1 MAQKP
6 KFSGVLFGAAYY
18 PEYQATDTVDRDL
31 DLMKAAGV
39 TVIRVGESVWSTW
52 EPRPGEFEL
61 EWLAPVLDGAQD
73 RGIKVI
79 LGTPTYAIPP
89 WLQKAHPEIAIQ
101 RESGERMGW
110 GSRQEMDQSHP
121 AYRWYAERVIR
132 QVVNRYAGHPAVV
145 GFQVDNEPGLY
156 LVHNESTFLSFVGW
170 LRNRYGTVDALN
182 DAWGLTY
189 WSHRLS
195 DWSEL
200 WRPSGNSLPEYQLEW
215 RRFQATLTT
224 DLVSWQAAIVR
235 EYSRPDQFVTTCIS
249 YSRPQVSDD
258 ELVETLDV
266 VAGNTYYRMQDG
278 LDGSRRDISAEKW
291 WSVGVPALYQWGDRA
306 WSSAQSAYLVTETN
320 AQSIGGPWQ
329 NHPPYPGQL
338 KQAAFA
344 LVSRGARMIEY
355 WHWHTQR
362 QGPESYWGGV
372 IPHSQVPGR
381 IYREVA
387 QLGADLQSLGAALD
401 SFEPHSDV
409 LMLHSSDTNW
419 AYQSYPPLASTDG
432 TEDSGSYGVIF
443 DAYYRGLFE
452 AGAQVRV
459 MHVRQILER
468 APGELAETF
477 PVLVIPT
484 LYVADD
490 EVLDL
495 AVAYAEAGG
504 HLVVGIRSGYGDGL
518 GRPRLAVAPDIIGTA
533 AGVSYDEYSNID
545 SPWPIH
551 EGEACPQWLEQG
563 SAGIAWVD
571 ILNSDVADIIAHYA
585 RNELGADA
593 AITSRIVGKG
603 RVTYVGTV
611 PNGPLSRS
619 LGRWLVP
626 GTAHR
631 RWEAPPEVTVSTG
644 VAEGR
649 EITFVSNWSAE
660 ERVVM
665 PPAVVTDLLSGENFA
680 AGQRLILAPREVRVL
695 A

>member
-1 MAQKP
+1 MAAKP
-6 KFSGVLFGAAYY
+6 NFSGVLFGAAYY
-18 PEYQATDTVDRDL
+18 PEYQATDTIDRDL

-39 TVIRVGESVWSTW
+39 SVIRVGESVWSTW

-61 EWLAPVLDGAQD
+61 EWLNPVLDKARD
-73 RGIKVI
+73 RGINVI

-101 RESGERMGW
+101 LESGTLVGW

-121 AYRWYAERVIR
+121 TYRWYAERVIR
-132 QVVNRYAGHPAVV
+132 QVVNRYASHPAVV
-145 GFQVDNEPGLY
+145 GFQVDNEPGLH
-156 LVHNESTFLSFVGW
+156 LAHNESTFLSFVNW
-170 LRNRYGTVDALN
+170 LRIRYGTVDALN
-182 DAWGLTY
+182 EAWGLTF

-200 WRPSGNSLPEYQLEW
+200 WRPAGNSLPEYQLEW
-215 RRFQATLTT
+215 RRFQATLAT

-235 EYSRPDQFVTTCIS
+235 EYSRPDQFVMTCIS

-258 ELVETLDV
+258 ELVKTLDV
-266 VAGNTYYRMQDG
+266 VAGNPYYKMQDG
-278 LDGSRRDISAEKW
+278 LDADRRDIETEKW
-291 WSVGVPALYQWGDRA
+291 WSVGVPALYQWGDRS

-338 KQAAFA
+338 KQAALA

-355 WHWHTQR
+355 WHWHTQLH
-362 QGPESYWGGV
+362 GPEAYWGGV

-387 QLGADLQSLGAALD
+387 QLGADLKALGATLD

-419 AYQSYPPLASTDG
+419 AYQAYPPLALADG
-432 TEDSGSYGVIF
+432 TQNSSSYAEIF
-443 DAYYRGLFE
+443 DAYYRGMFE

-459 MHVRQILER
+459 MHVRQLLAR
-468 APGELAETF
+468 TPSELVKKF
-477 PVLVIPT
+477 PILVIPT

-490 EVLDL
+490 EVLNFT
-495 AVAYAEAGG
+495 VAYAEAGG
-504 HLVVGIRSGYGDGL
+504 HLVVGIRTGYADGL
-518 GRPRLAVAPDIIGTA
+518 GRPRLAVAPDIVGEA
-533 AGVSYDEYSNID
+533 AGIWYDEYSNIGI
-545 SPWPIH
+545 PWPVQP
-551 EGEACPQWLEQG
+551 GEWHPSWLETG

-571 ILNSDVADIIAHYA
+571 VLHSDAADVMAHYA
-585 RNELGADA
+585 PNELGAEA
-593 AITSRIVGKG
+593 AITSRIVGSG

-626 GTAHR
+626 DTAHQ
-631 RWEAPPEVTVSTG
+631 RWEAPLEVTVASGT
-644 VAEGR
+644 ADGR
-649 EITFVSNWSAE
+649 KIAFVSNWSAE
-660 ERVVM
+660 EHGVV
-665 PPAVVTDLLSGENFA
+665 PPVDVTDLISGESFT
-680 AGQRLILAPREVRVL
+680 AGQRLVLGPRDVRILA
-695 A
+695 